1 MKVKV
6 HARNIKLTEA
16 LKEAVE
22 KKVSKLEKYFIDD
35 VEAKVTLSVQKN
47 RHIVEVLIPFN
58 GIAIRAEEATDD
70 MYKSV
75 DLVEEKL
82 ERQIVKYK
90 TKLKRGEYNSL
101 KYSKVEEMPIE
112 ENEEIN
118 NRKIVKVKK
127 FDLKPMDEE
136 EAVLQMELIGHN
148 FFVYRD
154 GETDEIKV
162 VYKRKDGNYGLID
175 PEEI

>member
-1 MKVKV
+1 MKVKI
-6 HARNIKLTEA
+6 HARNIKLTDA
-16 LKEAVE
+16 IKETVE
-22 KKVSKLEKYFIDD
+22 KKVLKLEKYFVED

-58 GIAIRAEEATDD
+58 GICIRAEESTDD
-70 MYKSV
+70 MYKSI

-90 TKLKRGEYNSL
+90 TKLKKDEYSSVRYPVVDSE
-101 KYSKVEEMPIE
+101 KFAVQEED
-112 ENEEIN
+112 N
-118 NRKIVKVKK
+118 KIVKVKR
-127 FDLKPMDEE
+127 FDLKPMDAE

-154 GETDEIKV
+154 GETNETKV
-162 VYKRKDGNYGLID
+162 VYKRKDGHYGLIE
-175 PEEI
+175 PEDFN

>member
-1 MKVKV
+1 MKVKI

-16 LKEAVE
+16 LKESVE
-22 KKVSKLEKYFIDD
+22 KKVLKLEKYFIED

-58 GIAIRAEEATDD
+58 GMCIRAEETTED
-70 MYKSV
+70 MYKSI

-90 TKLKRGEYNSL
+90 TKLKRDEYSSVR
-101 KYSKVEEMPIE
+101 YPEAEHSSYKVQEEDD
-112 ENEEIN
+112 
-118 NRKIVKVKK
+118 KIVKVKR
-127 FDLKPMDEE
+127 FDLKPMNAE

-154 GETDEIKV
+154 GETNETKV
-162 VYKRKDGNYGLID
+162 VYKRKDGQYGLIEPD
-175 PEEI
+175 DYN

>member
-1 MKVKV
+1 MKVKI

-16 LKEAVE
+16 LKESVE
-22 KKVSKLEKYFIDD
+22 KKVLKLEKYFIEDI
-35 VEAKVTLSVQKN
+35 EAKVTLSVQKN

-58 GIAIRAEEATDD
+58 GMCIRAEETTED
-70 MYKSV
+70 MYKSI

-90 TKLKRGEYNSL
+90 TKLKRDEYSSVRYPEVEHS
-101 KYSKVEEMPIE
+101 KYKVQEED
-112 ENEEIN
+112 N
-118 NRKIVKVKK
+118 KIVKVKR
-127 FDLKPMDEE
+127 FDLKPMNAE

-154 GETDEIKV
+154 GETNETKV
-162 VYKRKDGNYGLID
+162 VYKRKDDQYGLIEPD
-175 PEEI
+175 DYN

>member
-1 MKVKV
+1 MKVKI

-16 LKEAVE
+16 LKDTVE
-22 KKVSKLEKYFIDD
+22 KKVLKLDKYFIEDI
-35 VEAKVTLSVQKN
+35 EAKVTLSVQKN

-58 GIAIRAEEATDD
+58 GICIRAEEATDD
-70 MYKSV
+70 MYRSI

-90 TKLKRGEYNSL
+90 KKLKKDEYSSVR
-101 KYSKVEEMPIE
+101 YPTIESESIEVEESD
-112 ENEEIN
+112 N
-118 NRKIVKVKK
+118 KIVKVKR
-127 FDLKPMDEE
+127 FDFKPMDAE

-154 GETDEIKV
+154 GETNETKV
-162 VYKRKDGNYGLID
+162 VYKRKDGHYGLIE
-175 PEEI
+175 PEDFN

>member
-16 LKEAVE
+16 LKESVE

-58 GIAIRAEEATDD
+58 GIAIRAEEVTDD

-90 TKLKRGEYNSL
+90 TKLKRGDYNSL
-101 KYSKVEEMPIE
+101 KYSKVEEMPAE
-112 ENEEIN
+112 ENEEVN
-118 NRKIVKVKK
+118 NKKIVKVKK

-154 GETDEIKV
+154 GETNEIKV

>member
-1 MKVKV
+1 MKVKI

-16 LKEAVE
+16 LKESVE
-22 KKVSKLEKYFIDD
+22 KKVLKLEKYFIED

-58 GIAIRAEEATDD
+58 GMCIRAEETTDD
-70 MYKSV
+70 MYKSI

-90 TKLKRGEYNSL
+90 TKLKRDEYSSVR
-101 KYSKVEEMPIE
+101 YPEVEHAKFAVQE
-112 ENEEIN
+112 EED
-118 NRKIVKVKK
+118 KIVKVKR
-127 FDLKPMDEE
+127 FDLKPMDAE

-154 GETDEIKV
+154 GETNETKV
-162 VYKRKDGNYGLID
+162 VYKRKDGQYGLIEPD
-175 PEEI
+175 DYN

>member
-16 LKEAVE
+16 LKESVE

-58 GIAIRAEEATDD
+58 GIAIRAEEVTDD

-101 KYSKVEEMPIE
+101 KYSKVEEMPDE
-112 ENEEIN
+112 ENEEVN
-118 NRKIVKVKK
+118 NKKIVKVKK

-154 GETDEIKV
+154 GETNEIKV

>member
-16 LKEAVE
+16 LKESVE

-58 GIAIRAEEATDD
+58 GIAIRAEEVTDD

-101 KYSKVEEMPIE
+101 KYSKVEEIPAE
-112 ENEEIN
+112 ENEEVN
-118 NRKIVKVKK
+118 NKKIVKVKK

-154 GETDEIKV
+154 GETNEIKV

>member
-16 LKEAVE
+16 LKESVE

-58 GIAIRAEEATDD
+58 GIAIRAEEVTDD

-90 TKLKRGEYNSL
+90 TKLKRGDYNSL
-101 KYSKVEEMPIE
+101 KYSKVEEIPAE
-112 ENEEIN
+112 ENEEVN
-118 NRKIVKVKK
+118 NKKIVKVKK

-154 GETDEIKV
+154 GETNEIKV